1 MSVVIY
7 GQKVRLIPLAI
18 LVGLLLVSIVGAL
31 YNVYQNRSEP
41 VVRGSNAAYQECVD
55 SASRHLMEMV
65 PGLKLKD
72 AIAKAE
78 VSPRCSAILNGK

>member
-1 MSVVIY
+1 MFLGIGHSP
-7 GQKVRLIPLAI
+7 VRIGV
-18 LVGLLLVSIVGAL
+18 LVGIVAAIIAAIAYNAL
-31 YNVYQNRSEP
+31 KDKPEP
-41 VVRGSNAAYQECVD
+41 VVPGSNAAYVECVD

-78 VSPRCSAILNGK
+78 VSPRCSAIL